1 MVTDQQLIAKARE
14 LADVLAQTPEVARFK
29 EAEAKVNGSD
39 RVQTLIKRIKFLQ
52 KEAVNCKH
60 YGKTEALAKVEQK
73 IDKAMEELDSIPV
86 VQAFQ
91 ETQVEV
97 NDLLQYVTVTLANSV
112 TDRIIESTDG
122 DVLAG
127 KTGSGMAAEQ
137 ARGGCGY

>member
-1 MVTDQQLIAKARE
+1 MVTDQTVIEKAKE
-14 LADVLAQTPEVARFK
+14 LADLLAKTPEVARFK
-29 EAEAKVNGSD
+29 EAETKVNESE
-39 RVQTLIKRIKFLQ
+39 RVQTLIKRIKYLQ

-60 YGKTEALAKVEQK
+60 YGKTEALAKVELK
-73 IDKAMEELDSIPV
+73 IDKAMDELDAIPV

-112 TDRIIESTDG
+112 TDRIIEATEG

-127 KTGSGMAAEQ
+127 KTGSGMAAEKS
-137 ARGGCGY
+137 RGGCGY